1 MPPATQAD
9 CGWKAILQL
18 LAPHVMTVGI
28 PRLIFFP
35 LSFAP
40 DRN

>member
-18 LAPHVMTVGI
+18 LAPNIMIDIKSLRASKICWIVKYH
-28 PRLIFFP
+28 
-35 LSFAP
+35 
-40 DRN
+40 